1 MQRHRKQGRSWSTD
15 VETATCLKTQLRLN
29 YHEAITITEP
39 DEYQR
44 FRIKIM
50 GCRHQNI
57 AEPTLID
64 IQRAEHDFRI
74 SNNITPGVHFRIE
87 KNVWYDDWWAPTI
100 YKLRRWSRPR
110 ALLIVHIG
118 GENKW
123 DILTKTCYGAVNII
137 QCKRCWQF
145 GHFKREC
152 TRDEICKAC
161 GGNRAQQNC
170 PDPSDKPIC
179 VNCTK

>member
-1 MQRHRKQGRSWSTD
+1 MPRTKQTRRSFNSSERRPNHHTTNRRRSKTSRVRQMQRHRKQGRSWSTD

-87 KNVWYDDWWAPTI
+87 KNV
-100 YKLRRWSRPR
+100 
-110 ALLIVHIG
+110 
-118 GENKW
+118 
-123 DILTKTCYGAVNII
+123 
-137 QCKRCWQF
+137 
-145 GHFKREC
+145 
-152 TRDEICKAC
+152 
-161 GGNRAQQNC
+161 
-170 PDPSDKPIC
+170 
-179 VNCTK
+179 